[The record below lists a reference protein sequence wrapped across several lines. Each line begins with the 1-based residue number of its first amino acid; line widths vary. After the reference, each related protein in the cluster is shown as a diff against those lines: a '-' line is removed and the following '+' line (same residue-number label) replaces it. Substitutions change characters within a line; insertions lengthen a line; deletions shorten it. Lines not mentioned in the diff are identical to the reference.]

1 MNRKDRTAGKK
12 LDLNSVHLDQKSSLD
27 PEFYEIMDAFVYG
40 DVYQQGCI
48 DDELRQLIALVVLT
62 AIHEHDQLQHHVQVA
77 LHLQVSP
84 LKIKEAIYQCA
95 PFTGYP
101 RVISALNVV
110 NHALHAAGIRLPL
123 TGQQTVPEEQRY
135 ERGKELQYPI
145 YGDRIHEAMRLLP
158 AEQREKIPQF
168 LTENCFGDFYTRAG
182 LEVKTRELLILCVLC
197 ALGGCEA
204 QIRSHTAGNLKVGS
218 THEEIVS
225 AITHCI
231 PFVGFSRVIN
241 ALNII
246 KEVPAP

>member
-1 MNRKDRTAGKK
+1 MNRKARSDSKK
-12 LDLNSVHLDQKSSLD
+12 WLLIEDHLDQDSALD
-27 PEFYEIMDAFVYG
+27 PEFFEIMDAFMYG
-40 DVYQQGCI
+40 DVYGQGCI
-48 DDELRQLIALVVLT
+48 TDELRQLIALVVLT
-62 AIHEHDQLQHHVQVA
+62 AIREDDELHQHVQMA

-101 RVISALNVV
+101 RVISALKAV
-110 NHALHAAGIRLPL
+110 NHAMQAAGIQLPL
-123 TGQQTVPEEQRY
+123 AAQKTVLEEQRY
-135 ERGKELQYPI
+135 QRGKELQYPI

-182 LEVKTRELLILCVLC
+182 LDVKTRELLILCVLC

-204 QIRSHTAGNLKVGS
+204 QIRSHAAGNLKVGN
-218 THEEIVS
+218 TREEIVS

-246 KEVPAP
+246 KEIPAP